1 MWVSELCVCVRCDG
15 EAAGDG
21 RGGGGG
27 RMKIQKQE
35 LHTMMWGKITKT
47 LDRDM
52 AANDRD
58 MAANDR
64 DIPAIDRDMA
74 AIDRDMAHTH
84 EMFKTCPDL
93 KFQS

>member
-1 MWVSELCVCVRCDG
+1 MS
-15 EAAGDG
+15 
-21 RGGGGG
+21 
-27 RMKIQKQE
+27 
-35 LHTMMWGKITKT
+35 KT

-64 DIPAIDRDMA
+64 DIPTIDRDMA

-84 EMFKTCPDL
+84 EMFKICPDL